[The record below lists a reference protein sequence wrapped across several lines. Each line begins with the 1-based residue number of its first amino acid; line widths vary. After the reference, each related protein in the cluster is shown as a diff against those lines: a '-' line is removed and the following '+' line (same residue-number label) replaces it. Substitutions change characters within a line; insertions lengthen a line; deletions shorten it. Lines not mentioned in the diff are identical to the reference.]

1 MIESSIHLIRA
12 ASEKE
17 FEDGK
22 ILFQQYAQSLH
33 FDLGFQQFDK
43 ELDTIATKYNTPE
56 GALILAYD
64 AEKPIACIAVRRLEE
79 QVAELK
85 RMFVNPAYRGRQLG
99 QRLLAEAL
107 AEAKNLQYWSIRLDT
122 VPDMQ
127 SAIKLYQA
135 FGFVEIEPYRYNPM
149 PGAIYMNKVL

>member
-1 MIESSIHLIRA
+1 MELAIQLIKA

-22 ILFQQYAQSLH
+22 ILFQQYAQSLP

-43 ELDTIATKYNTPE
+43 ELDSIAIKYNAPE

-64 AEKPIACIAVRRLEE
+64 GETPIACIAVRRLEE

-99 QRLLAEAL
+99 QQLLSVAL
-107 AEAKNLQYWSIRLDT
+107 VEAKKLQYRSIRLDT

-149 PGAIYMNKVL
+149 PGAIYMEKIL